1 MWMLEAK
8 DVCVCVCIRGESQR
22 KRASESKL
30 GGYVCELLQV
40 LIWLS
45 VTICQHILN
54 RFYITSERPSVKQS
68 HHVP

>member
-1 MWMLEAK
+1 M
-8 DVCVCVCIRGESQR
+8 VCVIVKGGE
-22 KRASESKL
+22 KEGASESKL

-45 VTICQHILN
+45 VTICKHILN

>member
-1 MWMLEAK
+1 M
-8 DVCVCVCIRGESQR
+8 VCGCVCALMRGER
-22 KRASESKL
+22 KREIASKSKL

-45 VTICQHILN
+45 VTICKHILN
-54 RFYITSERPSVKQS
+54 RFYITSERLSVKQS